1 MPPPAAMSLVDVN
14 GNGDGW
20 NNVSPFGDNG
30 NGAYVASPNGE
41 QAYGYGGA
49 WGYLYFNAIFSG
61 MNTVRSV
68 DLYYI
73 HGRWWHPDM
82 GLFLSP
88 NDKGDYLFGGDGPDP
103 VNKGWVP
110 LLMPQLQLPN
120 NGYINT
126 PNYGFL
132 DIRHMNEA
140 RDVTNTILEFMND
153 MTKPNPLPLT
163 AVGTGKAGAGR
174 DLRVVNYFEGLN
186 AWYDIN
192 RPVPTQL
199 QDKVALG
206 ILLDYERR
214 WENLQGRSI
223 TQAGSS
229 YSPEDLPSDYLGFY
243 SAISGMNVPVVLD
256 DILKGKGKHNTQNDK
271 PWWLDSRTGRIP
283 NKTIDPVVCRFDWGL
298 RWDWGEKCATNPWPD
313 MMRIREE
320 TQGIYWQL
328 DHCEGY
334 STLDLGPFHRR
345 DPNLGCR

>member
-126 PNYGFL
+126 PDYGFL